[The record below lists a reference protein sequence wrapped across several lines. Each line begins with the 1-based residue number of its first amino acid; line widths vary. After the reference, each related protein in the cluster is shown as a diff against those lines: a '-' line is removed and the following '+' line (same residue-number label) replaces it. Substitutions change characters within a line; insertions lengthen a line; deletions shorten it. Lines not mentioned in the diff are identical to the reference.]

1 MIKFVLT
8 IPLLIFALVC
18 LVQPKTFFNKKEVEN
33 NLEIKINNI
42 LEYNS
47 NDPLTIAFE
56 NLLSRVPELESNYLD
71 AMIHYHYLWLKNH
84 CIPICNE

>member
-8 IPLLIFALVC
+8 IPLLIFAIVYV
-18 LVQPKTFFNKKEVEN
+18 VQPKTFSNKKEVEN

-47 NDPLTIAFE
+47 NDPLT
-56 NLLSRVPELESNYLD
+56 
-71 AMIHYHYLWLKNH
+71 
-84 CIPICNE
+84 